1 MGDHEMLSDDDLV
14 EAARMRRRRVLA
26 ALHDGSRAQEPP
38 GAGTLTR
45 LAAGLG
51 VSTLLALGMAVG
63 GMVHASLTTQGT
75 PASQPATT
83 GAPSAPAVTPR
94 AGG

>member
-1 MGDHEMLSDDDLV
+1 MLSDDDLV

-26 ALHDGSRAQEPP
+26 ALHDGSRGQEPP

-51 VSTLLALGMAVG
+51 VSTLLALGTAVG
-63 GMVHASLTTQGT
+63 GMVHTSLTTQGT
-75 PASQPATT
+75 PASQPAAT
-83 GAPSAPAVTPR
+83 GAPTAPVATPR